1 MDLNDVYNQLLFWVN
16 KYKGGWFPPEELD
29 GIVDFG
35 QLAYYKDCFIK
46 YGTGQRLTDAL
57 APFKTTYNFDP
68 IVNQNPNGLIA
79 TPDNYMDLIDCYV
92 IINGNRV
99 AVPILN
105 EDEIDFRTNSQ
116 VLPMAQ
122 YPFGELVANWNIQ
135 LYPQV
140 PATGAI
146 SYFFRPPKPFYSYT
160 VVSGRV
166 IVYNASLS
174 TQLLWGDDEIQSLI
188 IKTLETIGI
197 NLTAADLTQWAGQKD
212 QQNLLSVMKI

>member
-1 MDLNDVYNQLLFWVN
+1 MDLQDVYNQLLFYVN
-16 KYKGGWFPPEELD
+16 KYQGGWYPPEELD
-29 GIVDFG
+29 GIFDFG
-35 QLAYYKDCFIK
+35 QLSYYKNCFIK

-68 IVNQNPNGLIA
+68 IVNLNPNGLIS

-99 AVPILN
+99 PIPILN

-146 SYFFRPPKPFYSYT
+146 SYFMRPPKPFFSYT

-166 IVYNASLS
+166 IVYNASAS
-174 TQLLWGDDEIQSLI
+174 TQLLWGDDEIMPLI
-188 IKTLETIGI
+188 LMTLETIGI
-197 NLTAADLTQWAGQKD
+197 NLSAQDLATFADTKVKENFLT
-212 QQNLLSVMKI
+212 VMKT